1 MSKTSKSQWD
11 FGELFPTEATR
22 RVLSVA
28 IFCFLAVTR
37 LCAQTNV
44 STGPNSDVWAVPQ
57 VVRDINQ
64 IKTQQ
69 YVAFDPRYKEEK
81 TNFLGRFRPVA
92 KQIFAKEDAGGD
104 VRCAS
109 EIYQELLWLITSSAD
124 FRRMNER
131 LDDLELDLASSATN
145 ASVSQKGTEP
155 ECVTEWWERLELA
168 YKHVKSE
175 DPIPPEI
182 LDRINSPEKLTAYL
196 TPLSVS
202 DISRIGMDNSL
213 QFNMSLADLIRWVVR
228 DRPND
233 KAFDSK
239 LKETL
244 TNLVLHF
251 QDPETG
257 FWGQRYVINGRGQ
270 FVPDLSTTF
279 HIVTYLK
286 GEVPHLDRIMATT
299 LATKDMESPVGWLY
313 KGQNY
318 NHNNVDVVYLFKWGW
333 PVASAGQKKA
343 MAAGIQDML
352 NRCLAESLQPDGSFK
367 HLAADQSIEEATYF
381 GADFLSYIGYFDKSK
396 RFWTDQG
403 FPQAEEVRQRIIGFV
418 EKHRASGAAGGGDY
432 STILEEL
439 KK

>member
-1 MSKTSKSQWD
+1 MKFKL
-11 FGELFPTEATR
+11 LF
-22 RVLSVA
+22 A
-28 IFCFLAVTR
+28 ILYLFVVSPL
-37 LCAQTNV
+37 LAQTNS
-44 STGPNSDVWAVPQ
+44 STGTNSDIWVVPQ

-69 YVAFDPRYKEEK
+69 YVAFDPRYKEER
-81 TNFLGRFRPVA
+81 TNFLARFRPVA

-109 EIYQELLWLITSSAD
+109 EIYDELLWLISSSAD
-124 FRRMNER
+124 FKRMNER
-131 LDDLELDLASSATN
+131 LGDLELDLNSSVTN
-145 ASVSQKGTEP
+145 APDSKKGSEP

-168 YKHVKSE
+168 YKNVKSE

-202 DISRIGMDNSL
+202 DISRTGRDNWL

-228 DRPND
+228 DRPDD
-233 KAFDSK
+233 KAFHPK

-244 TNLVLHF
+244 MNLVLHF

-257 FWGQRYVINGRGQ
+257 FWGQRYVINGHEQ

-286 GEVPHLDRIMATT
+286 GEVPHLDKIVATT
-299 LATKDMESPVGWLY
+299 LATKDMESPVGWLWK

-352 NRCLAESLQPDGSFK
+352 NRCLTESLQPDGSFK
-367 HLAADQSIEEATYF
+367 HLAADQSIEEANYF
-381 GADFLSYIGYFDKSK
+381 GADFLSHIGYFDKSK
-396 RFWTDQG
+396 RFWTDQD
-403 FPQAEEVRQRIIGFV
+403 FPQAEEVRQRIVGFV
-418 EKHRASGAAGGGDY
+418 EKHRTSGAGGGTEYDEV
-432 STILEEL
+432 LKEL
-439 KK
+439 KRR